1 MTAQRKML
9 VASDAGI
16 SIGSMRDVA
25 NAVSSTFGSGGLILS
40 EDDLSAE
47 FFDLKTGLAGE
58 LFQKFENYKLCLA
71 IVVASPERH
80 GERFNELAREH
91 RSHDRI
97 RIVRSTEEALAWL
110 HKDR

>member
-40 EDDLSAE
+40 EDDVSSE

-71 IVVASPERH
+71 VIVPNPERY
-80 GERFNELAREH
+80 GDRFNELAREH
-91 RSHDRI
+91 QSHNRI
-97 RIVRSTEEALAWL
+97 RIVRSREEAMAWFA
-110 HKDR
+110 